1 MTRKTKVSLLSKFR
15 EQYYQN
21 LPDTKGQ
28 RELRLLCDIVN
39 DEVLKES
46 KRMGCIVKR
55 NRITNSKELKACL
68 FIYFN
73 ITIAEETIEQVRSW
87 KKTLFIPNNKSNN
100 KTYKQK
106 F

>member
-28 RELRLLCDIVN
+28 RELRLLCDITN
-39 DEVLKES
+39 DIVLKES
-46 KRMGCIVKR
+46 KRAGCIIKR
-55 NRITNSKELKACL
+55 NRITNSKELKAYL
-68 FIYFN
+68 FIYFDM
-73 ITIAEETIEQVRSW
+73 TIEEEVIEQCRSW
-87 KKTLFIPNNKSNN
+87 KKVLLISNNKPNN